1 MSKRNTHEIIKYVSP
16 VNHDGDE
23 RLELSSLDFA
33 EISRGLIDEG
43 VEEFQEV
50 LIGLRHHLPVVL
62 GLFERLLRVSRPDH
76 L

>member
-1 MSKRNTHEIIKYVSP
+1 MSQNTHKIIKYVSP

-23 RLELSSLDFA
+23 RLELGSLDLA
-33 EISRGLIDEG
+33 EIPRGLVDEG
-43 VEEFQEV
+43 VEELQKV

-62 GLFERLLRVSRPDH
+62 GLFESLLRVPRPDH

>member
-1 MSKRNTHEIIKYVSP
+1 M
-16 VNHDGDE
+16 NHDGDE
-23 RLELSSLDFA
+23 SLELGSLDLA
-33 EISRGLIDEG
+33 EIPRGLVDES

-62 GLFERLLRVSRPDH
+62 GLFERFLRVSGPNH